1 MASRHRLESLHRCAP
16 ARAPNSSPLN
26 SGCPI
31 SFCRLSTRLT
41 EEISAHS
48 ASSTPARSPYASP
61 RDNSPTS
68 RAFFTPPLTP
78 SSPAAAG
85 WLTEPPASVAP
96 RPGSAGLARDNGK
109 AGDGVEERLQRL
121 EDQQAHQAKRLA
133 DVEAHVRDSVRSL
146 QQKVTDALFQSQSQI
161 DEHRAGL
168 QTRLDQLERKLHEVD
183 DDQTKRTM
191 EHHTF
196 FTNSLRDSREHLAKE
211 LEAVNASFAGLEAR
225 TRTGFERAEAEL
237 AATSKE
243 LSGTL
248 AQEVARLDTSTDTM
262 NDKFVDIC
270 IGLDNKAVRLDDSA
284 RERMSSA
291 EAHTTQQ
298 LADIADELTRS
309 CAALEAATDKKL
321 ADSRATT
328 DGQLGKVAGRVERV
342 ADDLGTARAEQQ
354 TALDAE
360 VAEMGNR
367 LETASGGLR
376 ERMDALKAE
385 VEAELTA
392 RVAEAL
398 TKTEY
403 KTAKMLTEMKL
414 QELEDA
420 VKETHGALGGMEG
433 KVEACE
439 ETCSELTIDL
449 MQIETALE
457 AAA

>member
-1 MASRHRLESLHRCAP
+1 M
-16 ARAPNSSPLN
+16 
-26 SGCPI
+26 
-31 SFCRLSTRLT
+31 
-41 EEISAHS
+41 
-48 ASSTPARSPYASP
+48 
-61 RDNSPTS
+61 
-68 RAFFTPPLTP
+68 
-78 SSPAAAG
+78 
-85 WLTEPPASVAP
+85 
-96 RPGSAGLARDNGK
+96 
-109 AGDGVEERLQRL
+109 EERLQRL

-133 DVEAHVRDSVRSL
+133 EVEEHIRDSVRSL

-168 QTRLDQLERKLHEVD
+168 QARLDQLERKLHEVD
-183 DDQTKRTM
+183 DDQTRRTM

-196 FTNSLRDSREHLAKE
+196 FTGALGAAREHLAKE
-211 LEAVNASFAGLEAR
+211 LEAVKVSFAGLEAR
-225 TRTGFERAEAEL
+225 TRTGFERAETEL
-237 AATSKE
+237 SGVERE

-248 AQEVARLDTSTDTM
+248 KHEVARLDTCADTM

-284 RERMSSA
+284 RERMSAA
-291 EAHTTQQ
+291 EAQTEAEIAA
-298 LADIADELTRS
+298 LADELARS
-309 CAALEAATDKKL
+309 CASLEAATDKKF

-328 DGQLGKVAGRVERV
+328 DSQLGKVSVRVERV
-342 ADDLGTARAEQQ
+342 AEDLATARAEQK

-376 ERMDALKAE
+376 ERMDALKAD
-385 VEAELTA
+385 VEAEVA
-392 RVAEAL
+392 VRVGEAL

>member
-1 MASRHRLESLHRCAP
+1 MMIFL
-16 ARAPNSSPLN
+16 
-26 SGCPI
+26 
-31 SFCRLSTRLT
+31 F
-41 EEISAHS
+41 
-48 ASSTPARSPYASP
+48 
-61 RDNSPTS
+61 PTS

-78 SSPAAAG
+78 SSPAAPG

-96 RPGSAGLARDNGK
+96 RPGTGQGQASGASLVRDNQ
-109 AGDGVEERLQRL
+109 AGDGVEERLQAL
-121 EDQQAHQAKRLA
+121 EDQQAHQARRLA
-133 DVEAHVRDSVRSL
+133 EVEEHIRDSVRSL

-168 QTRLDQLERKLHEVD
+168 QARLDQLERKLHEVD
-183 DDQTKRTM
+183 DDQTRRTM

-196 FTNSLRDSREHLAKE
+196 FTGALGAAREHLAKE
-211 LEAVNASFAGLEAR
+211 LEAVKVSFAGLEAR
-225 TRTGFERAEAEL
+225 TRTGFERAETEL
-237 AATSKE
+237 SGVERE

-248 AQEVARLDTSTDTM
+248 KHEVARLDTCADTM

-284 RERMSSA
+284 RERMSAA
-291 EAHTTQQ
+291 EAQTEAEIAA
-298 LADIADELTRS
+298 LADELARS
-309 CAALEAATDKKL
+309 CASLEAATDKKF

-328 DGQLGKVAGRVERV
+328 DSQLGKVSVRVERV
-342 ADDLGTARAEQQ
+342 AEDLATARAEQK

-376 ERMDALKAE
+376 ERMDALKAD
-385 VEAELTA
+385 VEAEVSV
-392 RVAEAL
+392 RVGEAL